1 MRRQNSLGGG
11 PIMPGGSPYMLVANI
26 DESIV
31 NCLTWDMY
39 KKGMLGRM
47 LAVTPSLC
55 HPVGG
60 KDHDCDIPSLSETK
74 TSSTPAVC
82 NQ

>member
-1 MRRQNSLGGG
+1 
-11 PIMPGGSPYMLVANI
+11 MPGGSPYMLVANI

-39 KKGMLGRM
+39 KKGMLARM
-47 LAVTPSLC
+47 LAVTPSMC

-60 KDHDCDIPSLSETK
+60 NNHDSDIPSFIKDKLAPCQLART
-74 TSSTPAVC
+74 
-82 NQ
+82 Q